1 MRRGFLLL
9 LALALAAPPLAS
21 AQQTPVPGQS
31 QQVPSFRSGIELVTV
46 TATVR
51 NKKGRLVKGLTS
63 KDFEVYDAGVR
74 RQITDFRSEPSPV
87 SLAILFDV
95 SGSMR
100 VADRAAAA
108 KFAAYYVLNAL
119 EPGRD
124 EAALFTFDSRL
135 REVAPFTVDTRAL
148 QGALG
153 EVDPFGATSL
163 HDAIADAAKR
173 AATRGESRR
182 RAVVVIT
189 DGIDTASRLTP
200 AEVSGMASAID
211 VPVYVVATVLP
222 IDHPGR
228 EESLVPRGSPNE
240 VGTVEDLANWTGG
253 AFFYSSTPA
262 DASIVSRAVVEELR
276 EQYVIA
282 FEPAAGTGWR
292 PLDVR
297 TRDKNLIVRAR
308 SGYMAGNVAP
318 NNGW

>member
-1 MRRGFLLL
+1 M
-9 LALALAAPPLAS
+9 
-21 AQQTPVPGQS
+21 
-31 QQVPSFRSGIELVTV
+31 PSFKSGVDLVTV

-51 NKKGRLVKGLTS
+51 DRKGRLVKGLGS
-63 KDFEVYDAGVR
+63 RDFEVYDAGVR
-74 RQITDFRSEPSPV
+74 RPITSFRAEPSPI
-87 SLAILFDV
+87 SLAILFDI

-100 VADRAAAA
+100 LADRAAAA
-108 KFAAYYVLNAL
+108 KFAAYHVLSSL

-135 REVAPFTVDTRAL
+135 HEVAPFTVDTRAL

-163 HDAIADAAKR
+163 HDAVAEAARHAALR
-173 AATRGESRR
+173 AGRR

-189 DGIDTASRLTP
+189 DGRDTASRMTP
-200 AEVSGMASAID
+200 AEVSSVASEID
-211 VPVYVVATVLP
+211 VPVYIIATVLP

-228 EESLVPRGSPNE
+228 EESLVRRVAPSE
-240 VGTVEDLANWTGG
+240 AGTVEDLAIWTGG

-262 DASIVSRAVVEELR
+262 DASVVARQVIEELR

-292 PLDVR
+292 PLEIR
-297 TRDKNLIVRAR
+297 TRDKDYIVRAR
-308 SGYMAGNVAP
+308 SGYVAGPRA
-318 NNGW
+318 